1 MIRRDTGHRGS
12 EMSYVQN
19 RGTTISELHVLSK
32 LYVDDKRLSAR
43 KVMLIYTPYIFC
55 SNVLTR
61 GSTVYECLS

>member
-32 LYVDDKRLSAR
+32 LYVDDKRLSAL
-43 KVMLIYTPYIFC
+43 KVMLIYALHLLF
-55 SNVLTR
+55 
-61 GSTVYECLS
+61 